1 MRNPLVVLSIATS
14 FGLAL
19 VIASNTEPGSKVAA
33 GLARG
38 AIGGVILGSN
48 AGAPSPTAT
57 KLKKNRSSL
66 ARYLVSILGSRSGNA
81 LLALGTHHSR
91 LAFRFIPMSP

>member
-1 MRNPLVVLSIATS
+1 MRKPLVVLSIATS

-19 VIASNTEPGSKVAA
+19 VIASNTEPGSKVAV

-48 AGAPSPTAT
+48 AGAPLPVGTQTRLLLLQNDDGSFRSP
-57 KLKKNRSSL
+57 
-66 ARYLVSILGSRSGNA
+66 Y
-81 LLALGTHHSR
+81 
-91 LAFRFIPMSP
+91 P

>member
-19 VIASNTEPGSKVAA
+19 ALVIAGNTEPGSKVAA

-48 AGAPSPTAT
+48 AGAPLPVGTQARLLLLQNDDGSFRSP
-57 KLKKNRSSL
+57 
-66 ARYLVSILGSRSGNA
+66 Y
-81 LLALGTHHSR
+81 
-91 LAFRFIPMSP
+91 P

>member
-38 AIGGVILGSN
+38 AIDGVILGSN
-48 AGAPSPTAT
+48 AGAPLPVGTQARLLLLQNDDGSFRSP
-57 KLKKNRSSL
+57 
-66 ARYLVSILGSRSGNA
+66 Y
-81 LLALGTHHSR
+81 
-91 LAFRFIPMSP
+91 P